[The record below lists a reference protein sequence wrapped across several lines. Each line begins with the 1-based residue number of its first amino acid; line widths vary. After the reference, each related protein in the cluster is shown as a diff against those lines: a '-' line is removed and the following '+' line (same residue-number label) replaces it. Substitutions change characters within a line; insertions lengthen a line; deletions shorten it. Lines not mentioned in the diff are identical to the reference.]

1 MALQTNT
8 AVRSFSYNGA
18 ELPDPNPALSLEE
31 VKGIF
36 SAAYPELT
44 NATIDGPNLKGNR
57 LQYIFVRTAGA
68 KG

>member
-1 MALQTNT
+1 MALQTT
-8 AVRSFSYNGA
+8 AAVRSFSYNGA
-18 ELPDPNPALSLEE
+18 ELPDPNPSLSLEE

-44 NATIDGPNLKGNR
+44 NATIDGPNVKGDR
-57 LQYIFVRTAGA
+57 LQYTFVRTAGA